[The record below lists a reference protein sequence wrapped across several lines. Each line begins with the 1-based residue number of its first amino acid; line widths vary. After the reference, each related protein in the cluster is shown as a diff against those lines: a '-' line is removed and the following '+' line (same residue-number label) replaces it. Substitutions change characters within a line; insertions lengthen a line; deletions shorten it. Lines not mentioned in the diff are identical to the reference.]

1 MTRPVAL
8 ITGASRGI
16 GRAAAIHLARA
27 GFDVA
32 VTART
37 MVDGEGRG
45 DQTGVPIPGGLDTTV
60 AAIEAEG
67 GAGEA
72 IRMDV
77 LDRQSLLDGVQAAF
91 DRFGQI
97 DLLLNNAIYQG
108 RGAMVPLLDLEDDDF
123 KLMME
128 GNVHAQLTIIKAVL
142 PSMISHGGGT
152 VMNMISATAYY
163 DPPGKIGEGGW
174 GMGYAMTKSAFERVA
189 PLLEVEHRDDGIRA
203 FSVEP
208 GHVPTEKS
216 QAEAAARGSDLG
228 HTGKFRAATPDV
240 IGAAIAWLATASEDD
255 VAEYRGKIVHLQ
267 REAKKRQL
275 VDGWPA

>member
-163 DPPGKIGEGGW
+163 LSLI
-174 GMGYAMTKSAFERVA
+174 
-189 PLLEVEHRDDGIRA
+189 HI
-203 FSVEP
+203 
-208 GHVPTEKS
+208 
-216 QAEAAARGSDLG
+216 
-228 HTGKFRAATPDV
+228 
-240 IGAAIAWLATASEDD
+240 
-255 VAEYRGKIVHLQ
+255 
-267 REAKKRQL
+267 
-275 VDGWPA
+275 